1 MCSRTK
7 DELIISEHE
16 SARST
21 HDSTSIPRA
30 DQTPSLMDHKQK
42 RTQISVSTPHIA
54 GPDHE
59 MNEYKKAVTTTPVTQ
74 GLGTDTINSSTSSLP
89 GEQHRIRSRTHPNT
103 NETNTSMSSLPGEHQ
118 RVRSRTQHSSTHEM
132 NASASSLSGRNR
144 QPVHPRSSRPTSYV
158 SPPNLQGPAA
168 PAPWW
173 MYPPAPWW
181 LPPPWW
187 LHPQM
192 PMHQP
197 MSPRGGGGQYGYP
210 PQGQWYYSPPPPPPP
225 QWYYPMASTP
235 QQQGPPTPSQVQ
247 GRSPQPPLWRYPP
260 SPWQRSQPHLVPQQP
275 PTAVSDESQ
284 AQAQQGVSSF
294 EARPVP
300 QQSPYQ
306 LPRTN
311 PQQQQHAVHNY
322 VHSQELPPA
331 VPSTAAADHEGYPPQ
346 HELQHK
352 ELSSADEQY
361 LTHEEPP
368 VWQPKM
374 DDHPSMEDDPPSS
387 EVPLLHTM
395 TDNQLLPQHEEI
407 LTKEEPLVE
416 TASLL
421 HSTVECEEDQLK
433 ITEIPPMELMADD
446 NVQVYHEDIVLE
458 APPMELIVNG
468 LVLEEEAKTETQPM
482 ADSLLLQQGEEHLEL
497 HSSEIL
503 IHHEESLLEAP
514 PMQLTVND
522 LVPEEEIM
530 SEAPL
535 PQPMADSLLQQGED
549 HLELYPPQSRLDDIQ
564 VQHEQPLL
572 EASPM
577 QLTLVTEEEAKN
589 EVPHLESTT
598 DSLSQDGEILSLE
611 LCPPQPIADNT
622 QVRHEEPLLEAPPMQ
637 LIVNDLVPEEEIMS
651 DAVLPQ
657 PTADS
662 SLQQGEDHPELHP
675 PQPRLDDI
683 QVQHEEPLLETTPM
697 QLTVNHLVPE
707 EEVKGEVPFLESTT
721 DSLSQDGEDYKIL
734 ILHPPQPIAE
744 SDDAQVHH
752 EEPLLEVLPMQ
763 PIVNNLVPDE
773 EAKSEVQ
780 PAADSLLQQ
789 GDHIELHPPQPR
801 LDDIQVQYEQ
811 PLLEA
816 TPMQLTVNHLVPEE
830 EVKDEVPL
838 LESITDSLSQD
849 GESHKNLSLE
859 LCPPQ
864 PIADNIQVCHEE
876 PLLEAPSM
884 QQTVN
889 DLVPEKEIKS
899 AALPQPTADS
909 LLQQEED
916 HPELHP
922 PQPRLDDVQIQHEQP
937 LLEATPMQL
946 IVNHLVPEEEVKG
959 EVPPLESTTDSLSQ
973 DGEDDTIPVL
983 HPPQLIAES
992 DDAQVHHEEPLLE
1005 VLPMQPIVNNLVPDE
1020 EAKNEVQP
1028 AADSLLQQ
1036 GEDHPELHPPQPR
1049 FDDVQVQHVQPLLEA
1064 TPMQLTVNDL
1074 VPEEEIMSDAPLPQP
1089 TVASLLQQGE
1099 DQLNPPQPRLDDI
1112 QVQHEQ
1118 PLLEATPKQLTVNH
1132 LVPKEEVKTEMPLLE
1147 STTDSLSQDGESN
1160 KNLSL
1165 ELCPPQPI
1173 ADNIQVRHE
1182 EPLLEAPPMQ
1192 QTVNDL
1198 VPEEEVMS
1206 AALPQPTVDSLLQQ
1220 GEDHPELHPPQPRLD
1235 DIQVQHEQLLLE
1247 ATSMQPTV
1255 NHLVPEEEVKSE
1267 VPFLESTTDSL
1278 SQNGEDDKILAPQPI
1293 AESDDAQV
1301 HYEEP
1306 LPEVPPIVNNMVPDE
1321 ETKSEVQAA
1330 ADSLLQHAT
1339 PDDIQGQDDKE
1350 PPLHTSSSHTI
1361 PNDSHISDD
1370 KVKDL
1375 LQPAAD
1381 SQPLHQDDQIS
1392 RDELGEIESRS
1403 PQLMEKEESNV
1414 YTLQELVC

>member
-21 HDSTSIPRA
+21 HNSTSIPRA

-210 PQGQWYYSPPPPPPP
+210 PQGQWYYSPPPLPPP

-275 PTAVSDESQ
+275 PIAVSDESQ

-300 QQSPYQ
+300 QQSPHQ

-311 PQQQQHAVHNY
+311 PQQQQHAVHSY

-352 ELSSADEQY
+352 ELSSADEQHM
-361 LTHEEPP
+361 THEEPP

-374 DDHPSMEDDPPSS
+374 DNHPSMEDDPPSS

-458 APPMELIVNG
+458 VPPMELIVNG

-514 PMQLTVND
+514 PMQLTVHD

-535 PQPMADSLLQQGED
+535 LQPMADSLLQQGEY
-549 HLELYPPQSRLDDIQ
+549 HPELHPPQPRLDDIQ

-572 EASPM
+572 EATPM

-622 QVRHEEPLLEAPPMQ
+622 QVCHEEPLLEAPPMQ

-651 DAVLPQ
+651 DAALPQ

-662 SLQQGEDHPELHP
+662 PLQQGEYHPELHP

-707 EEVKGEVPFLESTT
+707 EEVKGEVPLLESTT
-721 DSLSQDGEDYKIL
+721 DSLSQDGEDDKIL
-734 ILHPPQPIAE
+734 VLHPPQPIV
-744 SDDAQVHH
+744 DDAQVHH

-838 LESITDSLSQD
+838 QESTTDSLSQD

-864 PIADNIQVCHEE
+864 PIADNIQLCHEE

-899 AALPQPTADS
+899 VALPQPTADS

-922 PQPRLDDVQIQHEQP
+922 PQPRLDDVQVQHEQP

-946 IVNHLVPEEEVKG
+946 IVNHLAPEEEVKG
-959 EVPPLESTTDSLSQ
+959 EVPLLESTIDSLSQ

-983 HPPQLIAES
+983 HPPQPIAES

-1099 DQLNPPQPRLDDI
+1099 DQLNPPQPRLDDFQI
-1112 QVQHEQ
+1112 QHEQ
-1118 PLLEATPKQLTVNH
+1118 PLLEATPMQL
-1132 LVPKEEVKTEMPLLE
+1132 
-1147 STTDSLSQDGESN
+1147 
-1160 KNLSL
+1160 
-1165 ELCPPQPI
+1165 
-1173 ADNIQVRHE
+1173 
-1182 EPLLEAPPMQ
+1182 
-1192 QTVNDL
+1192 
-1198 VPEEEVMS
+1198 
-1206 AALPQPTVDSLLQQ
+1206 
-1220 GEDHPELHPPQPRLD
+1220 
-1235 DIQVQHEQLLLE
+1235 
-1247 ATSMQPTV
+1247 TV

-1267 VPFLESTTDSL
+1267 VPLLESTTDSL

-1301 HYEEP
+1301 HHEEP
-1306 LPEVPPIVNNMVPDE
+1306 LPEVPPIVNNMVPDK

-1350 PPLHTSSSHTI
+1350 PPIHTSSSHTI

-1375 LQPAAD
+1375 LQPAAN
-1381 SQPLHQDDQIS
+1381 SQPPLHQDDQIS
-1392 RDELGEIESRS
+1392 QEELESHS
-1403 PQLMEKEESNV
+1403 PQLMEQVESNV